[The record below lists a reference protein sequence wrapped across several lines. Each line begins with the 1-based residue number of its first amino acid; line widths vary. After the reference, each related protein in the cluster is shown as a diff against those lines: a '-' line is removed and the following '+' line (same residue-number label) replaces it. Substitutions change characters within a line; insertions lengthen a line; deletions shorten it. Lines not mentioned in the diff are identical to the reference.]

1 MGIVRKQSIQSS
13 ILQYM
18 GAGIGFIN
26 RTFLL
31 TQFLP
36 TDQVGIV
43 SFILANALAYSQFGA
58 LGLPNVILRYFPF
71 FRNKEQGHHGFFR
84 WVMGMSFLGFLFIT
98 LNYVLLKP
106 WIAGYFQENSAG
118 FVEYYYYLV
127 PLGFFAIYMEVM
139 DAYLRSLFKTVV
151 PVFIREVGQRLA
163 VLVSVVVYALGWVD
177 FGGFV
182 ILFVALVSSL
192 SLVVVLYLLFL
203 GQFHLGRRS
212 GWRLK
217 RMRAKMLR
225 YSGFS
230 YLSGIS
236 NMLIYTIDQW
246 MLGGMKGMA
255 EVGIYTT
262 VFYVTSLIL
271 IPWKALAKISMPLL
285 AEHWANNDLPAIQKL
300 YQRTS
305 LINLLTGSF
314 LFLGIYINAPNLFRI
329 LPDDY
334 AAGFMTLVYIG
345 STRVFIMTSGLNAY
359 ILLNS
364 KRYVIDVVL
373 SVLMIGLTIVTNFIF
388 IPRFGI
394 DGAALATLIT
404 FVSIN
409 LVRSILVFGFFR
421 LHPLSGRMALVLA
434 IAGIGFLS
442 QFFIP
447 YLGNV
452 WLDILVRSVV
462 FAVVYLGL
470 TLGLRPVKDVND
482 FAVLV
487 LKKLGLR
494 KGK

>member
-13 ILQYM
+13 VLQYM

-36 TDQVGIV
+36 TNEVGIV
-43 SFILANALAYSQFGA
+43 SFLLANALAYSQFGA
-58 LGLPNVILRYFPF
+58 LGIPNVILRYFPF
-71 FRNKEQGHHGFFR
+71 FRSKENGHHGFFR
-84 WVMGMSFLGFLFIT
+84 WIMGMGLLGFAFIT
-98 LNYVLLKP
+98 LNFILLKP
-106 WIAGYFQENSAG
+106 VIAGYFEQNSPG
-118 FVEYYYYLV
+118 FVTYYYYLI
-127 PLGFFAIYMEVM
+127 PLGFFAIYMEIM
-139 DAYLRSLFKTVV
+139 DGYLRSLFKTVV
-151 PVFIREVGQRLA
+151 PVFIREVGQRLV
-163 VLVSVVVYALGWVD
+163 VLLSVVAYALGWVD
-177 FGGFV
+177 FEGFV

-192 SLVVVLYLLFL
+192 SLVVVAYLIFL
-203 GQFHLGRRS
+203 GQFHITKRPA
-212 GWRLK
+212 WRLQ
-217 RMRAKMLR
+217 RMRGKMLR
-225 YSGFS
+225 YSSFS

-255 EVGIYTT
+255 AVGIYTT

-285 AEHWANNDLPAIQKL
+285 AEYWARNDLPAIQKL

-314 LFLGIYINAPNLFRI
+314 LFLGIYINAGNLFRI
-329 LPDDY
+329 LPSEY

-345 STRVFIMTSGLNAY
+345 LTRVFIMTSGLNAY

-364 KRYVIDVVL
+364 KRYVVDVVL
-373 SVLMIGLTIVTNFIF
+373 SVLMIGLTITTNFIL
-388 IPRFGI
+388 IPEYGI

-409 LVRSILVFGFFR
+409 LLRTIFVFGFFR
-421 LHPLSGRMALVLA
+421 LHPLSWRMVLVLI
-434 IAGIGFLS
+434 IAGAGFS
-442 QFFIP
+442 AQYFIP
-447 YLGNV
+447 VLENV
-452 WLDILVRSVV
+452 FLDIAARSIAFSVV
-462 FAVVYLGL
+462 FLGL
-470 TLGLRPVKDVND
+470 ALGLRPVQDVND